1 MSDNYISKMIVRII
15 LYIFIFKIITIGFSA
30 VGF

>member
-1 MSDNYISKMIVRII
+1 MGDNYLSKMIVRII
-15 LYIFIFKIITIGFSA
+15 LYIFIYKIISLGFSS